1 MTGSKRTHSIL
12 APALAL
18 MPQVL
23 LLATL
28 AIFVIVA
35 GTVPASAYSY
45 PMLGVDEPWDHS
57 PITIYINDDTV
68 PQHYEPIYKESVL
81 KAIDYWEG
89 GGNGKLAY
97 MPEFK
102 VVDSAT
108 GADINVYFVE
118 NLETVADAPKGVAG
132 FASSHMQD
140 DNPYMLDN
148 VEIVLELGNY
158 QGYSW
163 RAYGDNNMFLISKH
177 ELGHALGLAHSSK
190 RGDIMYPSY
199 EQKQDI
205 DPQLAAMTRPY
216 LPYVVVAVIILF
228 SYIAMGYYRNRRQR
242 KALEDEL
249 FSGNAKL

>member
-1 MTGSKRTHSIL
+1 MTGSKRTHSIF
-12 APALAL
+12 APTLAL
-18 MPQVL
+18 ILQVL
-23 LLATL
+23 LLTTL
-28 AIFVIVA
+28 VTFVIVA
-35 GTVPASAYSY
+35 ATVPASAYSY

-68 PQHYEPIYKESVL
+68 PQHYEPVYKESVL
-81 KAIDYWEG
+81 KAIDYWED

-97 MPEFK
+97 VPEFA
-102 VVDSAT
+102 VVDSET

-132 FASSHMQD
+132 FAR
-140 DNPYMLDN
+140 PYKQNNDANMLDN

-163 RAYGDNNMFLISKH
+163 KAYGENNMFQISKH
-177 ELGHALGLAHSSK
+177 ELGHALGLAHSSNP
-190 RGDIMYPSY
+190 RDIMYLSY

-216 LPYVVVAVIILF
+216 LPYVVGAVIILF
-228 SYIAMGYYRNRRQR
+228 SYLAMGYYRNRRQR
-242 KALEDEL
+242 KALEYEL
-249 FSGNAKL
+249 FHDK